1 MFHINVIKAQAKA
14 ESKSTG
20 KIHFDTVAK
29 VAGITNMTIFV
40 QDTKM
45 VLLPDGSKAVVAVGK
60 TSNEAFA
67 KENNGR
73 EFLIVGRN
81 FLKLSHRTQ
90 LAHIYNVLNQVAP
103 TKQVNNTL
111 AEIETDCRRNLATEK
126 DFILRYT
133 VDDDVEVKGES
144 TVRRYLRVAQLFGE
158 KAARHAIMDSVKL
171 GMKSSKLHA
180 QAIAKVSKKG
190 KVTYTAADFKDDI
203 KASKKA
209 NTEAIKAHKAE
220 AKAEK
225 KAAKAKQP
233 DLEAEAEAIPT
244 EQPQGQP
251 A

>member
-14 ESKSTG
+14 ESKSAD
-20 KIHFDTVAK
+20 KINFDTVAK
-29 VAGITNMTIFV
+29 VAGIKQMTIFV

-45 VLLPDGSKAVVAVGK
+45 VVMPDGSKAVVAVGHS
-60 TSNEAFA
+60 SNEAFN
-67 KENNGR
+67 KENGNR
-73 EFLIVGRN
+73 FLIVGKN
-81 FLKLSHRTQ
+81 FLKLSHCKQ
-90 LAHIYNVLNQVAP
+90 LAHIYNALSQVAS
-103 TKQVNNTL
+103 TTQISNTMD
-111 AEIETDCRRNLATEK
+111 EIEADCRRNLIMENDTV
-126 DFILRYT
+126 RYR
-133 VDDDVEVKGES
+133 VSEEIELKGDGA
-144 TVRRYLRVAQLFGE
+144 VRRYLKLAQLFGE
-158 KAARHAIMDSVKL
+158 RAARHVVMDSVKL

-203 KASKKA
+203 KDAKKT
-209 NTEAIKAHKAE
+209 NTEAIKAHKAK